1 MAIHMQIKNRQTGNI
16 QKKKTY
22 QLGMQHRE
30 YLEVVQLVEVQHHV
44 EFDTLGA
51 HQAFKITYMQ
61 EVIDEVDAE
70 ETNEHTQR
78 RQTSIHKEGKSTTHT
93 TSRGNQNLC
102 VYRVQRSNLAQRGTQ
117 EQLRGEIENRRWIE
131 REKQKERN
139 TASKVE

>member
-30 YLEVVQLVEVQHHV
+30 YLEVVQLAEVPHRV
-44 EFDTLGA
+44 DFDTLGA

-61 EVIDEVDAE
+61 EVVDEAAVE

-78 RQTSIHKEGKSTTHT
+78 RQMSIHKEGKTTTHT
-93 TSRGNQNLC
+93 TRRGNKNLC
-102 VYRVQRSNLAQRGTQ
+102 VYRELHLEPATEGNTRTATRG
-117 EQLRGEIENRRWIE
+117 NRE
-131 REKQKERN
+131 
-139 TASKVE
+139 SKVE